1 MATQVQFRRGTTAET
16 NSFIGASGEV
26 TVDTTKNTCVVHNGT
41 QAGGFPLLRQDGSN
55 SEFSPGS
62 LGSCALKFVGDPNT
76 GIISPGADQVGF
88 VTNGILRLL
97 ADGSGNISISGNLS
111 VSGTTTSSSPGLF
124 PSGSAAAPS
133 ISFSADTNTG
143 IYNSGADSI
152 SLVTNGTDRLTI
164 NSTGVV
170 STPNSFELRNQ
181 ADLRFY
187 ESTGSGTNFVA
198 FQAPGSITSNLT
210 WILPS
215 TDATVS
221 GYALVSDTAGNLSWG
236 KAGGAAGGGTDD
248 IFYENG
254 QTVTTNYTLTTNKNA
269 ISAGPITINSGV
281 TVTIPS
287 GQSWAIV

>member
-16 NSFIGASGEV
+16 ASFIGAGGEV
-26 TVDTTKNTCVVHNGT
+26 TVDTTKNTCVVHDGT
-41 QAGGFPLLRQDGSN
+41 QLGGFPLLRQDGSN
-55 SEFSPGS
+55 SELAPGS
-62 LGSCALKFVGDPNT
+62 LGSCALKFASDPNT
-76 GIISPGADQVGF
+76 GIISPGPDQIGF

-97 ADGSGNISISGNLS
+97 ADSSGNILISGNLT
-111 VSGTTTSSSPGLF
+111 VSGSSTYSSPGLF
-124 PSGSAAAPS
+124 PSGSAASPS
-133 ISFSADTNTG
+133 IAFSSDTDTG
-143 IYNSGADSI
+143 IYNSGANEI
-152 SLVTNGTDRLTI
+152 TLVTNGVDRLTI
-164 NSTGVV
+164 NSSGVI
-170 STPNSFELRNQ
+170 STPGSIELENQ

-215 TDATVS
+215 TDATVA

-269 ISAGPITINSGV
+269 MSAGPITIDSGV
-281 TVTIPS
+281 TVTIPA
-287 GQSWAIV
+287 GQYWSIV